1 MPLGPYPMY
10 NSNLGWMKAWI
21 IDKDYQPCYM
31 PRGDLNLDI
40 GIRQLIY
47 NDAGVYQ
54 DSRALSYC
62 EDDTLIEVR
71 TCQEIYDMPTNKFAV
86 QYTKDVYLSCDDIKK
101 MIRTEVANWA
111 LYDETFVQEVAKINA
126 KAQKSAARDQRMKR
140 KAQAKAQVP
149 KPSRAKRRLAF
160 AGFAATGVTKR
171 SKAPK
176 KVHLVTKL
184 DKAMQ
189 AQITSNKKIQKLLWA
204 QKKLQSDKAFH
215 KCLVENPLTLKL
227 AGRMF
232 EVMPN
237 KDLVT
242 IAKKLAKN
250 CAQDCLEE
258 ILTSNRFAAL
268 EHNNAVFN
276 AKCAE
281 AVGINANLEKLTAQ
295 SLGPSAVGPKDVGP
309 DVGPKD
315 VGPNEDVGP
324 KDMRTPKP
332 QFDAQPHWVRS
343 VRSSSGYKGVIND
356 GKRGWRVKH
365 GNSTL
370 ARFAT
375 VHEAAQY
382 YYDYCEA
389 LKKLE

>member
-1 MPLGPYPMY
+1 MY
-10 NSNLGWMKAWI
+10 NSNLGWLKAWI
-21 IDKDYQPCYM
+21 IDKDYQPCYI

-54 DSRALSYC
+54 DSRALSIS
-62 EDDTLIEVR
+62 EGDTLISVR

-101 MIRTEVANWA
+101 MIRTEVENWA
-111 LYDETFVQEVAKINA
+111 LYDETFVKEVAKINA
-126 KAQKSAARDQRMKR
+126 KAQRSAARDQRMKR

-149 KPSRAKRRLAF
+149 QVPKPSRAKRRLAF
-160 AGFAATGVTKR
+160 AATGWAFGATGVTKR
-171 SKAPK
+171 AKAPK

-215 KCLVENPLTLKL
+215 KCLVEYPLTLKL

-250 CAQDCLEE
+250 CAQDSLEE
-258 ILTSNRFAAL
+258 ILTQQPFRRS
-268 EHNNAVFN
+268 
-276 AKCAE
+276 E
-281 AVGINANLEKLTAQ
+281 AQ
-295 SLGPSAVGPKDVGP
+295 Q
-309 DVGPKD
+309 
-315 VGPNEDVGP
+315 
-324 KDMRTPKP
+324 RC
-332 QFDAQPHWVRS
+332 F
-343 VRSSSGYKGVIND
+343 
-356 GKRGWRVKH
+356 
-365 GNSTL
+365 
-370 ARFAT
+370 
-375 VHEAAQY
+375 
-382 YYDYCEA
+382 
-389 LKKLE
+389 